1 MLQVQLQITGAEQ
14 VSTTIMANLHHQMAY
29 RLQNHSLDLPTGQAT
44 GIPIIVANNAQEDIP
59 TLIEVPKSISR
70 EELLLLMP
78 KIWIINYENCHQRHD
93 SIQSSG
99 STFQTLTNERVKA
112 TFILPKQDQP

>member
-1 MLQVQLQITGAEQ
+1 
-14 VSTTIMANLHHQMAY
+14 MAY
-29 RLQNHSLDLPTGQAT
+29 RLQNHALDLPTGQSS

-78 KIWIINYENCHQRHD
+78 NEWITNFENCH
-93 SIQSSG
+93 
-99 STFQTLTNERVKA
+99 
-112 TFILPKQDQP
+112 